1 MKKKLL
7 LLLMLLGLVAF
18 AAACGDISTEKA
30 STYTDDIQAVEVDVP
45 EGKPQPVEEE
55 GHEIDKSES
64 GTCTLTVEC
73 STILHNMEKL
83 DTAKTALVPEDGIIY
98 ATREVTF
105 YDGET
110 VFDVLKR
117 ELQKEKI
124 HMEFSTNPIYNSSY
138 VEGIGNIYEFDC
150 GNLSGWNYAVNG
162 WFPNYGCGRY
172 RVSEGDVIEWH
183 YTCDLGKDIGNDYME
198 EKTESTETE

>member
-7 LLLMLLGLVAF
+7 LVLMLLGLMLF
-18 AAACGDISTEKA
+18 AAACGSISTEEA
-30 STYTDDIQAVEVDVP
+30 AQYTDDIQAVDVDVP
-45 EGKPQPVEEE
+45 DGKPQPVEEE
-55 GHEIDKSES
+55 GHEIDKSAT

-73 STILHNMEKL
+73 STILDNMEKL
-83 DTAKTALVPEDGIIY
+83 DTAKTALVPEDGILY

-105 YDGET
+105 YEGET

-117 ELQKEKI
+117 EMQNEKI
-124 HMEFSTNPIYNSSY
+124 HLEFSTNPLYNSSY
-138 VEGIGNIYEFDC
+138 VEGIGNLYEFDC
-150 GNLSGWNYAVNG
+150 GDLSGWSYCVNG

-183 YTCDLGKDIGNDYME
+183 YTCDLGKDIGNTDMNE
-198 EKTESTETE
+198 